1 VDYRKGDDAVVS
13 GIEEA
18 LEKNGL
24 DKVEYAIDAVS
35 EKGSYQNICR
45 VLDAH
50 GRITLVLPGKK
61 YEEIPESVTKSL
73 TACGSV
79 FADVDPESAEGKA
92 GVRTGNKEFGFVFYR
107 FFSRGLQQGWF
118 RGHPHEVVP
127 GGLNGVET
135 GLKNLKEGKASAVK
149 YVFRISDT
157 HGVSRESIL

>member
-1 VDYRKGDDAVVS
+1 MDYRKGDDAVVS

-61 YEEIPESVTKSL
+61 YEEIPESVKKSL

-157 HGVSRESIL
+157 HGFSRESTL